1 MQELIRQFQE
11 FFDIVPACNGDLLRQ
26 SLELRYRV
34 YCLEK
39 GYEDPRN
46 YPEGLEKDEYDVR
59 SVHTI
64 LRHRSTGVVTGTVR
78 LVLANSENESEYFP
92 TEALGVLRRN
102 GRDDMWRVP
111 RRRLGEISRFA
122 VSKVFRRRLGEEQ
135 TSHGITDLR
144 VGRDGAKGA
153 RYCPY
158 VSLGLI
164 KSVFHMS
171 WENDIT
177 HWYASMEPG
186 LIRLLRQLGIE
197 FTPIGPLVNYHGL
210 RQPCIGEVA
219 KIFEGINNRQ
229 PLVGDFI
236 AENGKWTCGEYAQ
249 KQVERE
255 IV

>member
-1 MQELIRQFQE
+1 MRELIRQFQE
-11 FFDIVPACNGDLLRQ
+11 FFDIVPACDDDLLRQ

-39 GYEDPRN
+39 RYEDPQN
-46 YPEGLEKDEYDVR
+46 YPEGLEKDEYDAR

-78 LVLANSENESEYFP
+78 LVLANEDDESAFFP
-92 TEALGVLRRN
+92 TEALGVLRRT

-122 VSKVFRRRLGEEQ
+122 VSKVFRRRLGEQQ

-144 VGRDGAKGA
+144 VGRDEAKGA

-171 WENDIT
+171 WENGVT

-219 KIFEGINNRQ
+219 KIFEGINHRQ
-229 PLVGDFI
+229 PLVGEFI
-236 AENGKWTCGEYAQ
+236 AENRSWIGGKYPQAA
-249 KQVERE
+249 VEHE
-255 IV
+255 TV